1 MTYTTDFLAKTNK
14 NFRDVVEAVSPRGLL
29 ASIQGFSA
37 VEMAQ
42 AAMLSPLVHKNYT
55 EKVRKI
61 TGDFSSLVVRDTIG
75 RSDNEY
81 LVIRYDSFSDG
92 SHGKWYYD
100 GRFGIE
106 KDTTRKEG
114 TTTDAL
120 NDLWDAFENLVDRSY
135 DMYYTNEEQAKDDL
149 EAAHV
154 QAVAISRV
162 LGTDKALK
170 MFSFCVEDMNGFK
183 IVSTEGVTDDKFGTI
198 VIKDFKGQR
207 YCVGD
212 LADDK

>member
-14 NFRDVVEAVSPRGLL
+14 KFRDVVEAVSPRGLL

-61 TGDFSSLVVRDTIG
+61 TGDFSVLVVRDTIG
-75 RSDNEY
+75 ESDNEY
-81 LVIRYDSFSDG
+81 LVVRYDSFNDG
-92 SHGKWYYD
+92 SCGKWCYD
-100 GRFGIE
+100 GRFG
-106 KDTTRKEG
+106 RKGG

-120 NDLWDAFENLVDRSY
+120 DDLWYAFKDLVDSPY
-135 DMYYTNEEQAKDDL
+135 DMYYTNGGRVEDNLIAV
-149 EAAHV
+149 HS
-154 QAVAISRV
+154 QAVTLSKI

-170 MFSFCVEDMNGFK
+170 VFSFCVEDMNGFEV
-183 IVSTEGVTDDKFGTI
+183 VSTEGVTDDEFGVI
-198 VIKDFKGQR
+198 VLHDPKGYR
-207 YCVGD
+207 YHVGTCTCGR
-212 LADDK
+212 KH